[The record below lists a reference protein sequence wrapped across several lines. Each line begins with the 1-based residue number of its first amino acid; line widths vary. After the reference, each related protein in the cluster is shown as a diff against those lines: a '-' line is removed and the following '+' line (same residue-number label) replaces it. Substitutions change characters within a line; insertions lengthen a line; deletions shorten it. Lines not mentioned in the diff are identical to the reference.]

1 MPQSSSQI
9 ESAIKTFT
17 EMESELDL
25 IKGGANEAK
34 KRLLALAR
42 EEAERSRREA
52 IELVGKQVSGFLAKV
67 KSEAEDE
74 ARKMIAVSDEE
85 IKSLKSRI
93 ERVSDEAVKIVIKVI
108 QGE

>member
-1 MPQSSSQI
+1 
-9 ESAIKTFT
+9 
-17 EMESELDL
+17 MESELDL